1 MVVGVALFEIHIGHA
16 QSLKE
21 KRMVVKSLRDK
32 IRRRFEVSAAE
43 VGLQELH
50 QRARL
55 GVSAVALD
63 GSAAERMLA
72 SIRSFVEEHQEA
84 SLIGWTQ
91 EMFDFDADAPLGIP
105 GVNWSAGFST
115 DEEDT
120 TDQ

>member
-1 MVVGVALFEIHIGHA
+1 MQVGVALFEIHIGHS

-32 IRRRFEVSAAE
+32 IRGRFEISAAE

-55 GVSAVALD
+55 AVCFVALD
-63 GSAAERMLA
+63 GSAANKML
-72 SIRSFVEEHQEA
+72 SNIRSFVEGHSEA
-84 SLIGWTQ
+84 SLTGWTE
-91 EMFDFDADAPLGIP
+91 EMLDFDEEAPLGIP
-105 GVNWSAGFST
+105 GVSWDPGVVI